1 MKITLAQ
8 INPKVGDLAGNTA
21 KIINVL
27 SKRNTDIVVF
37 PELSLVG
44 YPAQDLQ
51 LNLGFLKAV
60 KTQINILV
68 KFSKDINSAFVIGAP
83 VRSGKKIYNCALVIH
98 KGKILKTIRKIA
110 LPNYGVFDEKRIFSS
125 ATSPVVFEFKNK
137 KICILI
143 CEDLWEEKVV
153 KKVQLQKPDVVLSI
167 NASPF
172 DIQKSSKRKELVRI
186 GIPVVYVNQVGGQD
200 DLVFDGGSFATNQ
213 NGGVVL
219 QAKYFEEDFSEI
231 TIAENNKINIIEK
244 SDEEKIYNALVL
256 GLRDYV
262 SKSGFSK
269 VLLGLSGGIDSAL
282 VAAIACDALGSEN
295 VRGVRMPSQYSSQ
308 HSLDDAR
315 DSADRLGCK
324 LETIEIKNLYESF
337 GVALE
342 ENFKNTKPDLTEEN
356 LQARIRGVL
365 LMAISNKKGELLLA
379 TGNKSEYACGYST
392 LYGDMCG
399 AFAPLKDVYKTQVY
413 KLAEWRNKN
422 IPSIS
427 GLKKLEVIP
436 QSSITKPP
444 SAELKPNQT
453 DQDTLPPYDI
463 LDKILYHLIEE
474 DLGVREIV
482 KNGFEKKLVNRVY
495 KMLIA
500 SEYKRNQAPLGTKV
514 SIRDLAKDRRYPVV
528 NGFFESKKV
537 IDVIVSNDI
546 GVE

>member
-1 MKITLAQ
+1 MFSLDKQGKTVKITLAQ
-8 INPKVGDLAGNTA
+8 INPKVGDLEHNSTR
-21 KIINVL
+21 IIHAL
-27 SKRNTDIVVF
+27 KGFASDFVVF

-60 KTQINILV
+60 KTQINVLV
-68 KFSKDINSAFVIGAP
+68 KFSKDINTVFVIGAP
-83 VRSGKKIYNCALVIH
+83 VKYGKKIYNCALVIH
-98 KGKILKTIRKIA
+98 KGKILKIIRKIA

-125 ATSPVVFEFKNK
+125 ASSPVVFEFKNK

-153 KKVQLQKPDVVLSI
+153 KKVQSQKPDVVISI

-172 DIQKSSKRKELVRI
+172 DIQKSSKRKELVKI

-200 DLVFDGGSFATNQ
+200 DLVFDGGSFVTNQ
-213 NGGVVL
+213 NGDLIL

-231 TIAENNKINIIEK
+231 TIAERNKIDVIEK
-244 SDEEKIYNALVL
+244 SDEEKIYSALVL

-262 SKSGFSK
+262 RKSGFSQ

-295 VRGVRMPSQYSSQ
+295 VRAVRMPSQYSSE
-308 HSLDDAR
+308 HSLDDAK

-324 LETIEIKNLYESF
+324 LETIEIKNLFETF
-337 GVALE
+337 GGALE
-342 ENFKNTKPDLTEEN
+342 ESFKNTKPDLTEEN
-356 LQARIRGVL
+356 IQARIRGVL

-399 AFAPLKDVYKTQVY
+399 AFAPLKDVYKTMVY
-413 KLAEWRNKN
+413 KLSNWRNKN
-422 IPSIS
+422 IPTIS
-427 GLKKLEVIP
+427 LLQKLDVIP
-436 QSSITKPP
+436 QSSITKAP

-474 DLGVREIV
+474 DLSV
-482 KNGFEKKLVNRVY
+482 KEVIKKGFDKKLVARTY

-500 SEYKRNQAPLGTKV
+500 AEYKRNQAPLGTKV
-514 SIRDLAKDRRYPVV
+514 SFRDLSKDRRYPIV
-528 NGFFESKKV
+528 NGYK
-537 IDVIVSNDI
+537 
-546 GVE
+546 

>member
-1 MKITLAQ
+1 MFSLDSKGKTVKITLAQ
-8 INPKVGDLAGNTA
+8 INPKVGDLEHNSTR
-21 KIINVL
+21 IIQAL
-27 SKRNTDIVVF
+27 KEQSSDLVVF

-51 LNLGFLKAV
+51 LNVGFLKAV
-60 KTQINILV
+60 KTQMNVLV
-68 KFSKDINSAFVIGAP
+68 KFSKEINSAFVIGAP

-125 ATSPVVFEFKNK
+125 ASSPVVFEFKNK
-137 KICILI
+137 RICVLI

-153 KKVQLQKPDVVLSI
+153 KKVQSQKPDLVISI

-172 DIQKSSKRKELVRI
+172 DIQKSSKRKELVKI

-213 NGGVVL
+213 NGEVVS

-231 TIAENNKINIIEK
+231 NINAKSITYQEK
-244 SDEEKIYNALVL
+244 SDQEKVYSALVL

-262 SKSGFSK
+262 HKSGFSK

-308 HSLDDAR
+308 HSLDDAK

-324 LETIEIKNLYESF
+324 LETIAIKNLFETF

-342 ENFKNTKPDLTEEN
+342 ESFKNTKSDLTEEN

-399 AFAPLKDVYKTQVY
+399 AFAPLKDVYKTMVY
-413 KLAEWRNKN
+413 KLSNWRNKN
-422 IPSIS
+422 IPTIS
-427 GLKKLEVIP
+427 LLQKLDVIP
-436 QSSITKPP
+436 QSSITKAP

-453 DQDTLPPYDI
+453 DQDTLPPYDV

-474 DLGVREIV
+474 DLSV
-482 KNGFEKKLVNRVY
+482 KEVIKKGFDKKLVTKVY
-495 KMLIA
+495 KMLIGA
-500 SEYKRNQAPLGTKV
+500 EYKRNQAPLGTKV
-514 SIRDLAKDRRYPVV
+514 SVRDLTKDRRYSVV
-528 NGFFESKKV
+528 NGYL
-537 IDVIVSNDI
+537 
-546 GVE
+546 G

>member
-1 MKITLAQ
+1 VKIKIAQ
-8 INPKVGDLAGNTA
+8 INPKVGNLAGNTA
-21 KIINVL
+21 KITNVL
-27 SKRNTDIVVF
+27 SQGTPDIVVF
-37 PELSLVG
+37 PEMSLVG

-60 KTQINILV
+60 KTQINTLV
-68 KFSKDINSAFVIGAP
+68 KFSKDIESAFVIGAP
-83 VRSGKKIYNCALVIH
+83 VKSGKKIFNCALVIH

-110 LPNYGVFDEKRIFSS
+110 LPNYSVFDEKRIFSS
-125 ATSPVVFEFKNK
+125 ASSSVVFEFKNK

-153 KKVQLQKPDVVLSI
+153 KKVQAQKPDVVISI

-172 DIQKSSKRKELVRI
+172 DIQKSSKRKELVKI

-213 NGGVVL
+213 SGEVIL
-219 QAKYFEEDFSEI
+219 QAKYFEEDFLE
-231 TIAENNKINIIEK
+231 INIYAKSIAYQEK
-244 SDEEKIYNALVL
+244 SDEEKIYSALVL

-262 SKSGFSK
+262 NKSGFSK
-269 VLLGLSGGIDSAL
+269 MLLGLSGGIDSAL
-282 VAAIACDALGSEN
+282 VAAIACDAFGSEN
-295 VRGVRMPSQYSSQ
+295 VRSVRMPSQYSSE
-308 HSLDDAR
+308 HSLDDAK

-324 LETIEIKNLYESF
+324 LETIEIKNLFETF

-342 ENFKNTKPDLTEEN
+342 ESFKNTQPDLTEEN

-399 AFAPLKDVYKTQVY
+399 AFAPLKDVYKTMVY
-413 KLAEWRNKN
+413 KLSNWRNKN
-422 IPSIS
+422 IPTIS
-427 GLKKLEVIP
+427 LLQKLDVIP

-474 DLGVREIV
+474 DLSV
-482 KNGFEKKLVNRVY
+482 KEVIKKGFDKKLVARTY

-500 SEYKRNQAPLGTKV
+500 AEYKRNQAPLGTKV
-514 SIRDLAKDRRYPVV
+514 SVRDLTKDRRYPVI
-528 NGFFESKKV
+528 NGYL
-537 IDVIVSNDI
+537 
-546 GVE
+546 G

>member
-1 MKITLAQ
+1 VKIKIAQ
-8 INPKVGDLAGNTA
+8 INPKVGDLAGNVFRITDA
-21 KIINVL
+21 I
-27 SKRNTDIVVF
+27 SKGNADIVVF
-37 PELSLVG
+37 PEMSLVG

-60 KTQINILV
+60 KTQINTLV
-68 KFSKDINSAFVIGAP
+68 KFSKDIEAAFVIGAP
-83 VRSGKKIYNCALVIH
+83 LRSGKKIYNCAMVIH

-125 ATSPVVFEFKNK
+125 ASSPVVFEFQNK

-143 CEDLWEEKVV
+143 CEDLWEDKVV
-153 KKVQLQKPDVVLSI
+153 KKVQSQKPDVVISI

-172 DIQKSSKRKELVRI
+172 DIQKSTKRKELVKI

-200 DLVFDGGSFATNQ
+200 DLVFDGGSFVTNQ
-213 NGGVVL
+213 NGDVIW
-219 QAKYFEEDFSEI
+219 QAKYFEEDFVNFEFGASKEI
-231 TIAENNKINIIEK
+231 INANEVL
-244 SDEEKIYNALVL
+244 EEKVYNALVL
-256 GLRDYV
+256 GLRDYLH
-262 SKSGFSK
+262 KTGFSK

-295 VRGVRMPSQYSSQ
+295 VRGVRMPSQYSSE
-308 HSLDDAR
+308 HSLDDAK

-324 LETIEIKNLYESF
+324 LETIAIKNLFETF

-342 ENFKNTKPDLTEEN
+342 ESFKNTKSDLTEEN

-399 AFAPLKDVYKTQVY
+399 AFAPLKDVYKTMVY
-413 KLAEWRNKN
+413 KLSNWRNKN
-422 IPSIS
+422 IPTIS
-427 GLKKLEVIP
+427 LLQKLDVIP

-474 DLGVREIV
+474 DLSVKEII
-482 KNGFEKKLVNRVY
+482 KKGFDKKLVARTY

-500 SEYKRNQAPLGTKV
+500 AEYKRNQAPIGTKI
-514 SIRDLAKDRRYPVV
+514 SIRDLTKDRRYPIV
-528 NGFFESKKV
+528 NSL
-537 IDVIVSNDI
+537 SY
-546 GVE
+546 